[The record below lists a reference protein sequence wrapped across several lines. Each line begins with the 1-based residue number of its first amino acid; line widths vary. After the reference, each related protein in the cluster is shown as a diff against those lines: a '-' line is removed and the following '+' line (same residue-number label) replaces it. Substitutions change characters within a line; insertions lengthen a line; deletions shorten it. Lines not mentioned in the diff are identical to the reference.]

1 MANHMECY
9 VRVVNLTPEG
19 ETFLKE
25 IFKSDEGEYEFYS
38 GSVLKKLYGSTDEE
52 IEDRE
57 YRTEN
62 IGSKWIHG
70 YVDHIEDG
78 EAAISTT
85 SAWSVPYQMFL
96 QFSDLLVKYSP
107 DAIITG
113 TYEDEGYDPCGAFII
128 AKNYEDIEDVF
139 GTGDVDYDKL
149 WEDDDYRDSISE
161 KLHDET
167 AHMLEA
173 HQEYLREIA
182 EEEKA

>member
-19 ETFLKE
+19 EDLLKE
-25 IFKSDEGEYEFYS
+25 ICKPDENEYEFYS
-38 GSVLKKLYGSTDEE
+38 GNLLKKLYGSTDAQ

-70 YVDHIEDG
+70 CLDHVGDG
-78 EAAISTT
+78 EAVISTT
-85 SAWSVPYQMFL
+85 SAWSVPYQMYL
-96 QFSDLLVKYSP
+96 QLSELLVKVSP

-139 GTGDVDYDKL
+139 GTGDIDYDKL

-161 KLHDET
+161 KLNDEVLL
-167 AHMLEA
+167 MLEA
-173 HQEYLREIA
+173 YQQYLLEIA
-182 EEEKA
+182 EEL

>member
-19 ETFLKE
+19 VDFLKDVFTPE
-25 IFKSDEGEYEFYS
+25 ENEYEFS
-38 GSVLKKLYGSTDEE
+38 TDNVLKKLYGSTDEQ
-52 IEDRE
+52 IEDRG
-57 YRTEN
+57 YRIEN
-62 IGSKWIHG
+62 IGSKWVYG
-70 YVDHIEDG
+70 YIDHIEDG

-96 QFSDLLVKYSP
+96 KLSDLLVKFSP

-128 AKNYEDIEDVF
+128 AKNYEDIEDIF
-139 GTGDVDYDKL
+139 GTDDVDYDKL

-161 KLHDET
+161 TLHDESVR
-167 AHMLEA
+167 MIEGY
-173 HQEYLREIA
+173 QEYLREIA
-182 EEEKA
+182 EEM